1 MITLKSF
8 LSGEWQAGTGLPVVL
23 VNPSTEEPVAETNTD
38 GLDFGAAAAY
48 AREVGGPALRSLTF
62 VERAGVLKA
71 MAGALHEHR
80 DELLDIAMQNGGNT
94 RGDAKFD
101 VDGATG
107 TLAAYASLGK
117 KLGDR
122 KILNDGDGIQIGR
135 TPRWWGQHLLVPKHG
150 VAVLI
155 NAFNFPAW
163 GFAEKAACALLA
175 GMPIIVKPA
184 TSTAWVT
191 FRMVEILDAAGVL
204 PVGSVQLVSGSSGDL
219 LDHLGGQDVLAFTG
233 SADTA
238 AYLKSR
244 PNLIERSVAVNVE
257 ADSLN
262 SAVLAPK
269 LDPEGD
275 TYRLAIRD
283 IVREMTQK
291 TGQKCTAVRR
301 ILVPTDA
308 VDQVREDLVFAL
320 EAIEVGDPIATK
332 ARMGP
337 VTTKRQL
344 EDARAGIEKLASVA
358 DVATG
363 GPDPMGEKG
372 YFVRPTLLVARDSAQ
387 ADVVHTHEVFGPVAT
402 ILPYDGTPAAAAEL
416 VARGAGSL
424 VSSAYGDDRD
434 WLEEIVIGLAPW
446 NGRLYLGSE
455 KVAEIA
461 MGSGM
466 ALPFLNHGGP
476 GRAGGGEELGGLRG
490 MKLYQQRTAV
500 QGDRGLLV
508 RMFPVDKADGA
519 SRKES

>member
-1 MITLKSF
+1 MIILKSF
-8 LSGEWQAGTGLPVVL
+8 LSGEWREGTGEPAVL
-23 VNPSTEEPVAETNTD
+23 VNPSTEEAVARTSTA
-38 GLDFGAAAAY
+38 GLDFGAAAEY
-48 AREVGGPALRSLTF
+48 ARAVGGPALRAMTF

-80 DELLDIAMQNGGNT
+80 DELLDIAMANGGNT

-107 TLAAYASLGK
+107 TLAAYASLGG
-117 KLGDR
+117 KLGDG
-122 KILNDGDGIQIGR
+122 KVMLDGDGIQIGR
-135 TPRWWGQHLLVPKHG
+135 TPRWWGQHVLVPKHG
-150 VAVLI
+150 VAVLV

-175 GMPIIVKPA
+175 GMPVIVKPA
-184 TSTAWVT
+184 TSTAWLT
-191 FRMVEILDAAGVL
+191 FRMVEVLDAAGVL
-204 PVGSVQLVSGSSGDL
+204 PAGSVQLVSGSPGDL

-238 AYLKSR
+238 SRLKAKA
-244 PNLIERSVAVNVE
+244 NLVERSVTVNVE

-262 SAVLAPK
+262 SAVLAPGI
-269 LDPEGD
+269 DFEGD
-275 TYRLAIRD
+275 TYRLFVKD
-283 IVREMTQK
+283 VVREMTQK
-291 TGQKCTAVRR
+291 AGQKCTAIRR
-301 ILVPTDA
+301 ILVPEDA
-308 VDQVREDLVFAL
+308 VDRVREDLVFAL
-320 EAIEVGDPIATK
+320 ESIEVGDPVATK

-344 EDARAGIEKLASVA
+344 EDAREGIAALSEVA
-358 DVATG
+358 DIATG
-363 GPDPMGEKG
+363 GPEPLGSKG
-372 YFVRPTLLVARDSAQ
+372 YFVKPTLLVARDSAN
-387 ADVVHTHEVFGPVAT
+387 ADVVHSREVFGPVAT
-402 ILPYDGTPAAAAEL
+402 ILPWDGSAASAADL
-416 VARGAGSL
+416 VARGGGSL

-434 WLEEIVIGLAPW
+434 WLEEIVSGLAPW

-455 KVAEIA
+455 KVAEVA

-508 RMFPVDKADGA
+508 KMFPAD
-519 SRKES
+519 

>member
-1 MITLKSF
+1 MIDLKS
-8 LSGEWQAGTGLPVVL
+8 LVCGEWQAGSGEPSIL
-23 VNPSTEEPVAETNTD
+23 VNPSTEEPVAKTSTE
-38 GLDFGAAAAY
+38 GLDFAAAAAF
-48 AREVGGPALRSLTF
+48 ARDTGGVALRDLSF
-62 VERAGVLKA
+62 VERAAALKA
-71 MAGALHEHR
+71 AAGVLHEHR
-80 DELLDIAMQNGGNT
+80 DELLDIAMRNGGNT

-122 KILNDGDGIQIGR
+122 VVLPDGDGIQIGR
-135 TPRWWGQHLLVPKHG
+135 TPRWWGQHILVPKRG

-175 GMPIIVKPA
+175 GMPVIVKPA

-191 FRMVEILDAAGVL
+191 CRMFEILDAAGVF
-204 PVGSVQLVSGSSGDL
+204 PMGAIQLVAGSSGDL
-219 LDHLGGQDVLAFTG
+219 LDHLGEQDVLAFTG
-233 SADTA
+233 SADTGA
-238 AYLKSR
+238 MLRSR
-244 PNLIERSVAVNVE
+244 PNLIARSVAVNVE

-262 SAVLAPK
+262 SAVLAPDV
-269 LDPEGD
+269 DPEGD
-275 TYRLAIRD
+275 TYRLFVKDVI
-283 IVREMTQK
+283 REMTQK

-301 ILVPTDA
+301 ILVPDGL
-308 VDQVREDLVFAL
+308 VERVRDDLVFAL
-320 EAIEVGDPIATK
+320 EAIKVGDPIATD

-344 EDARAGIEKLASVA
+344 DDTRSGIGKLAAVA
-358 DVATG
+358 DIATG
-363 GPDPMGEKG
+363 GPEPMAEKG
-372 YFVRPTLLVARDSAQ
+372 YFVKPTLLVARDSAT
-387 ADVVHTHEVFGPVAT
+387 ADVVHAHEVFGPVAT
-402 ILPYDGTPAAAAEL
+402 ILPYDGTPGTAADL

-424 VSSAYGDDRD
+424 VSSAYGDDRS
-434 WLEEIVIGLAPW
+434 WLTEIVLGLAPW

-455 KVAEIA
+455 KVAEVA

-490 MKLYQQRTAV
+490 MMLYQQRTAV

-508 RMFPVDKADGA
+508 KMFPAD
-519 SRKES
+519 ESAP